1 MPELRKDPI
10 IGRWIIIATER
21 SKRPTDF
28 AMPQET
34 KKGGFCPFCPGNED
48 KTPPE
53 ISAVRENGTKP
64 DTEGWHLRV
73 VNNKF
78 PALYDTG
85 KLIKSGDGV
94 YDKMAGIGTH
104 EVIIETPNH
113 DDSIA
118 TLPKDKVEVIV
129 QSYKDRILSLKDDK
143 RFRYAMIFKNHGE
156 AAGASLEHPHT
167 QLIALPITPKRVKEE
182 NSGATEYFNYK
193 ERCIFCDIASQEI
206 DREIRMIEESS
217 SFIAIAPFAPRFP
230 FEVWIMP
237 KKHQAAF
244 ENSTPEEIKDLA
256 SILKNVLSRINITLN
271 NPSYNYIMHT
281 APFDESKSES
291 FHWHIEIMPKL
302 TKIAGFEWGTG
313 FYINPVPPEQSAKF
327 LRECFV

>member
-1 MPELRKDPI
+1 MPELRKDPV

-28 AMPQET
+28 AIPHEP

-53 ISAVRENGTKP
+53 ISACREPGTKP
-64 DTEGWHLRV
+64 NTQGWQLRV

-78 PALYDTG
+78 PALHDSG

-113 DDSIA
+113 DSSIA
-118 TLPKDKVEVIV
+118 TLPIDKVELIV
-129 QSYKDRILSLKDDK
+129 QSYKDRILHLQQDK
-143 RFRYAMIFKNHGE
+143 RFKYAMIFKNHGE

-182 NSGATEYFNYK
+182 YSGAIEYFNHK
-193 ERCIFCDIASQEI
+193 ERCIFCDIARQEI
-206 DREIRMIEESS
+206 DREIRMIEEND
-217 SFIAIAPFAPRFP
+217 SFLAIAPFAPRFP
-230 FEVWIMP
+230 FETWIMP

-244 ENSTPEEIKDLA
+244 ENSSKKEISDLA
-256 SILKNVLSRINITLN
+256 SILKNLLARINITLN
-271 NPSYNYIMHT
+271 DPSYNYVMHT

-327 LRECFV
+327 LRECHI